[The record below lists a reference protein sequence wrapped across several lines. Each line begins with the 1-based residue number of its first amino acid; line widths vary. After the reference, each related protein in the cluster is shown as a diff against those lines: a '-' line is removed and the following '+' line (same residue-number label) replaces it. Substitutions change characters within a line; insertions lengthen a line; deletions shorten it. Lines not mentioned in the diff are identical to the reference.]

1 MSQEWVELQMEQST
15 QNSNQDGVRTLALL
29 IVTGLNIMET
39 TYPGES
45 YNMSHIEG
53 FNDIK

>member
-15 QNSNQDGVRTLALL
+15 QNLNQDGVRTLALL

>member
-1 MSQEWVELQMEQST
+1 MSQEWVELQIEQKT
-15 QNSNQDGVRTLALL
+15 QNLNQDGVRTLSLL

-45 YNMSHIEG
+45 
-53 FNDIK
+53 NDLR

>member
-15 QNSNQDGVRTLALL
+15 QNLNQDGVRTLALL

-45 YNMSHIEG
+45 YVAILS
-53 FNDIK
+53 